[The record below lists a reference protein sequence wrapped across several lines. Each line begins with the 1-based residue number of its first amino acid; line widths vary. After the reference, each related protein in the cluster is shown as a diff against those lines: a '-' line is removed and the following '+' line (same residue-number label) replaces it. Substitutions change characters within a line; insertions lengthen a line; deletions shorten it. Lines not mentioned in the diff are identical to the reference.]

1 MILHPGIL
9 ALYSGSLIT
18 LLLVFF
24 AAALGIRILRHW
36 DITSSADTQLVLERR
51 TYLIST
57 IVQYGLFFEIL
68 SAFLFIYTADDLHNL
83 LVGAMCATG
92 SLNANPYGFPAL
104 YARIATLFTAAAWIA
119 INHVD
124 TRAEDYPLTRRKYA
138 LLLFLLPVMLTADI
152 LQLLYFMNID
162 PDVIT
167 SCCGTLFS
175 EGGRGLSSSLASL
188 PVKTMRPVFFVLFVI
203 IAGIGTAAA
212 AGGRKKAL
220 PVFYVLLYSGLA
232 LIFLLVSVAAIISF
246 ISLYFYQIP
255 THHCPFDI
263 LQSGYYYVGY
273 PLYASLFAGGFFGV
287 MAGIVAPFGKI
298 RSLAGIIP
306 GIQRKWILLSIAA
319 FTVFV
324 ILSVIPMLITS
335 FTLEGY

>member
-9 ALYSGSLIT
+9 ALYTGSLIT
-18 LLLVFF
+18 LLLFFF
-24 AAALGIRILRHW
+24 AASLGVRILRQW
-36 DITSSADTQLVLERR
+36 DITSSSELQLALERR

-57 IVQYGLFFEIL
+57 IIQYGLSFEIL

-104 YARIATLFTAAAWIA
+104 YARLAALFTAAAWIA
-119 INHVD
+119 INHID
-124 TRAEDYPLTRRKYA
+124 TRAEDYPLTRIKYG
-138 LLLFLLPVMLTADI
+138 LLLCLLPVLLTADI
-152 LQLLYFMNID
+152 LQLLYFLNID

-175 EGGRGLSSSLASL
+175 EGGAGLSSSLASL
-188 PVKTMRPVFFVLFVI
+188 PVKTMRTIFFLLF
-203 IAGIGTAAA
+203 AATALCGTAAV
-212 AGGRKKAL
+212 RKSFPPLAT
-220 PVFYVLLYSGLA
+220 LLYAGLSLAFLIVA
-232 LIFLLVSVAAIISF
+232 LASIVSF

-273 PLYASLFAGGFFGV
+273 LLYGALFSGAFFGI
-287 MAGIVAPFGKI
+287 MAGLVMPFRKK
-298 RSLAGIIP
+298 RSLAGILP
-306 GIQRKWILLSIAA
+306 RIQQRWVLLSMAA
-319 FTVFV
+319 FILFV
-324 ILSVIPMLITS
+324 ILSAMPMLLTS